1 MTIYHEHEFEGLY
14 ELESGDVLRVYTPDA
29 LYTID
34 GGWIEGYEAWLFQW
48 TVRHASGFRLMKRD
62 EAIAMFG
69 AEHVEF
75 EEERALRRW
84 EEVNDI
90 STASDAQAVGG
101 AR

>member
-1 MTIYHEHEFEGLY
+1 MPEYFEHEFEGLF
-14 ELESGDVLRVYTPDA
+14 EHENGDILHVYSPNA

-34 GGWIEGYEAWLFQW
+34 GGWIEGYEARLFQW
-48 TVRHASGFRLMKRD
+48 TIRRASGFRLRKRD

-84 EEVNDI
+84 EEMNDI
-90 STASDAQAVGG
+90 PTASDAQAVGG